1 MVRVPRK
8 LHVKK
13 GDTVEII
20 SGKNKNKRG
29 KVLAVSP
36 KKGMIIVEGVNILK
50 KHQKPRGAN
59 QQGGIIKQ
67 EGPIYSSKA
76 MLVCKRCNK
85 RTRVGYQILEDK
97 TKVRVCKVCK
107 EVIND

>member
-1 MVRVPRK
+1 MVKAPRK

-29 KVLAVSP
+29 KVLAASP
-36 KKGMIIVEGVNILK
+36 KKGMIIVEGVNTVI
-50 KHQKPRGAN
+50 KHQKPTGAN

-67 EGPIYSSKA
+67 EGPIDSSKA
-76 MLVCKRCNK
+76 MLVCNKCGK
-85 RTRVGYQILEDK
+85 RTRVGYEILEDK

-107 EVIND
+107 EVISD